1 MVYGYIRVST
11 DKQCAENQRYEIQKF
26 CDRHNLH
33 VDVWTEETVSGTKK
47 VNGRKLGTLL
57 KKMKKSDILICTEL
71 SRLAR
76 SMLLIMSILN
86 RTGNSSMDH
95 QGQLSLGMRPAVE
108 SARVCI
114 RARCRN

>member
-86 RTGNSSMDH
+86 RCMGVTCK
-95 QGQLSLGMRPAVE
+95 VT
-108 SARVCI
+108 
-114 RARCRN
+114 

>member
-11 DKQCAENQRYEIQKF
+11 DKQCAENQRYEIQRF

-57 KKMKKSDILICTEL
+57 KKMKKKRHPDLHGAVK
-71 SRLAR
+71 AR
-76 SMLLIMSILN
+76 PEYAAHHVDS
-86 RTGNSSMDH
+86 
-95 QGQLSLGMRPAVE
+95 
-108 SARVCI
+108 
-114 RARCRN
+114 